1 MKPSRSNPA
10 LSLAGLILALSA
22 PLEGEEF
29 RALLASVLALPSDS
43 QGIQLTLAYNEAFAL
58 TWPKDLP
65 FVQGLEIEIKVPPA
79 TLPLASSLSWE
90 LWRSVDPAPQKTRSI
105 YQGERILSQVL
116 PSRAGFVIQIPLR
129 GDHSLKSSPFATL
142 IPTVVSPED
151 FPFLFRLAPLAKA
164 LPAELEKATFLLRI
178 KPLFTDE
185 GGLRLGFR
193 FPEGSQ
199 KRDLEISVDGTRVE
213 ARDLLVQKPG
223 AHLLRVSSDSYREET
238 RSFTIEQGRYID
250 LEVELE
256 DTSPVLVIEAPDSAV
271 ILLDGAKI
279 NHVVK
284 PSMTLEPGEHL
295 IACRIGDYSMT
306 RKFTVF
312 RGKNYRIVLSID
324 LAVQESP

>member
-1 MKPSRSNPA
+1 MNPSRSKA
-10 LSLAGLILALSA
+10 ARSLAGLILALSA
-22 PLEGEEF
+22 PLDGEEF
-29 RALLASVLALPSDS
+29 RALLASSLALPSDS
-43 QGIQLTLAYNEAFAL
+43 QGVQLTLAYNEAFAL

-65 FVQGLEIEIKVPPA
+65 FVQGLEIELKAPPA
-79 TLPLASSLSWE
+79 VVPLASSLSWE

-129 GDHSLKSSPFATL
+129 GDHSLKSGPFATV
-142 IPTVVSPED
+142 IPTVLSPDD

-164 LPAELEKATFLLRI
+164 IPPELEKASFVLRI

-199 KRDLEISVDGTRVE
+199 KRDLELSVDGKRVVVS
-213 ARDLLVQKPG
+213 DLLVQKPG
-223 AHLLRVSSDSYREET
+223 SHLLRVSSDGFREET

-256 DTSPVLVIEAPDSAV
+256 DTSPVLVVEAPDSAV
-271 ILLDGAKI
+271 ITLDGARI
-279 NHVVK
+279 NHVTK
-284 PSMTLEPGEHL
+284 PSMILEPGEHL

-306 RKFTVF
+306 RKFSVF

-324 LAVQESP
+324 LVFQESP